1 MGFCYFGVADELSG
15 GSQTSGHPE
24 KEEEEKKRAVEEVED
39 LLGIRRMERDWR
51 IWGINPRRWNWAW
64 DWDG

>member
-24 KEEEEKKRAVEEVED
+24 KEEEKKRAAEEVEN